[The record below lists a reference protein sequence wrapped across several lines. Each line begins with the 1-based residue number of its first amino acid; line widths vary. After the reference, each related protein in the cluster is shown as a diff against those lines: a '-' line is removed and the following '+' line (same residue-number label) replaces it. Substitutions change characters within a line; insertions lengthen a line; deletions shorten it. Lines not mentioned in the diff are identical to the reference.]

1 MEVDQLTT
9 ALPLGARMGFEW
21 A

>member
-1 MEVDQLTT
+1 MST
-9 ALPLGARMGFEW
+9 ALPLGAGRQGP